1 MHIKPLANY
10 NKAFQKW
17 SDKEQMRVDDNTW
30 RGGGKVGEGKNTQET
45 RIHRGRED
53 TFTDIKV
60 NNERKQSPR
69 DFAVDD

>member
-1 MHIKPLANY
+1 
-10 NKAFQKW
+10 
-17 SDKEQMRVDDNTW
+17 MRVDNNTW
-30 RGGGKVGEGKNTQET
+30 RGAKVGEGKNTQET

-60 NNERKQSPR
+60 NNERKQSPG